1 MCLLAAP
8 AERRDLLEP
17 VRQLTEALRAREQPA
32 LEIRHQAIAD
42 DRNLPLVDDM
52 REGLDLL
59 RTQELRLVD
68 DDDGFL
74 HEIDRLEPLE
84 KTRHQLALRVQ
95 PDA

>member
-1 MCLLAAP
+1 
-8 AERRDLLEP
+8 
-17 VRQLTEALRAREQPA
+17 
-32 LEIRHQAIAD
+32 
-42 DRNLPLVDDM
+42 M